1 MTGIV
6 IVGTQWGDEGKG
18 KATDQ
23 LGEHVDYVVRY
34 SGGNNAGHTVVVGDE
49 SYALHLLPSAI
60 LNPNCVPV
68 IGNGVVVDLGVL
80 FEEIDGLMARG
91 VRADRVLLSANAH
104 IITPYHRVLD
114 RVTERFLGKR
124 KIGTTGRGVGP
135 AYADKVNRMGIRV
148 QDLFDESILRQ
159 KVAASLEQKN
169 ALLVKVY
176 NRPAIDP
183 TEVADELLGYA
194 ERVRPMMADTAQVL
208 NDALDAG
215 KVVLFEGA
223 QAHHLDVDFGT
234 YPYVT
239 SSSPIA
245 AGACT
250 GTGVGPTRIDRV
262 IGIAKAYTTRVGEG
276 PFPGELLDDTGE
288 QLRQAGGEF
297 GTTTG
302 RPRRCGWFD
311 ALVVN
316 QAARINALTDV
327 FLTKLDVLTGWEQIP
342 IIVAYDVNGVRHD
355 AMPMTQTEI
364 HHAKPVY
371 EYMDGWTE
379 DISHA
384 RKFSDLPSTTQA
396 YVRRLEEL
404 IGVRISGIGVGAG
417 RDQTVMLHDLL

>member
-1 MTGIV
+1 MAGIV

-23 LGEHVDYVVRY
+23 LGERVDYVVRY
-34 SGGNNAGHTVVVGDE
+34 SGGNNAGHTVVVGQE
-49 SYALHLLPSAI
+49 SYALHLLPSGI
-60 LNPNCVPV
+60 LNENCIPV
-68 IGNGVVVDLGVL
+68 IGNGVVIDLAVL

-91 VRADRVLLSANAH
+91 VNADRVIISANAH
-104 IITPYHRVLD
+104 IITSYHRVLD

-159 KVAASLEQKN
+159 KVSASLEQKN

-176 NRPAIDP
+176 NRPAIS
-183 TEVADELLGYA
+183 ADQVSEELLMWA
-194 ERVRPMMADTAQVL
+194 DRVKPMMTDTSAVL

-245 AGACT
+245 AGACI
-250 GTGVGPTRIDRV
+250 GAGVGPTRINRV

-276 PFPGELLDDTGE
+276 PFPAELLDETGE
-288 QLRQAGGEF
+288 KLRRDGGEY

-316 QAARINALTDV
+316 QAARVNAVTDI
-327 FLTKLDVLTGWEQIP
+327 FLTKLDVLTGWEKIP
-342 IIVAYDVNGVRHD
+342 IVVGYDVFGTRHD
-355 AMPMTQTEI
+355 TMPITQTDL
-364 HHAKPVY
+364 HHATPIY

-379 DISHA
+379 DISQA
-384 RKFSDLPSTTQA
+384 RSFDDFPATTKA
-396 YVRRLEEL
+396 YVNRLQEL
-404 IGVRISGIGVGAG
+404 IGVRISGIGVGPG
-417 RDQTVMLHDLL
+417 RAQTVMIHDLL

>member
-23 LGEHVDYVVRY
+23 LGERVDYVARY
-34 SGGNNAGHTVVVGDE
+34 SGGNNAGHTVVVGE
-49 SYALHLLPSAI
+49 EKYALHLLPSGI
-60 LNPNCVPV
+60 LNANCVPV

-80 FEEIDGLMARG
+80 FEEIDGLLARG
-91 VRADRVLLSANAH
+91 VAADRVLLSANAH
-104 IITPYHRVLD
+104 IITPYHRVID
-114 RVTERFLGKR
+114 RVTERFLGRR

-159 KVAASLEQKN
+159 KVSAALEQKN
-169 ALLVKVY
+169 AMLVKVY
-176 NRPAIDP
+176 NRPAIDAA
-183 TEVADELLGYA
+183 EVADELLAYA
-194 ERVRPMMADTAQVL
+194 DRVRPMMADTAAVL

-215 KVVLFEGA
+215 QVVLFEGA

-262 IGIAKAYTTRVGEG
+262 VGIAKAYTTRVGEG
-276 PFPGELLDDTGE
+276 PFPGELLDEVGE

-316 QAARINALTDV
+316 QAARVNALTDI

-342 IIVAYDVNGVRHD
+342 IIVGYDVGGLRHD

-371 EYMDGWTE
+371 EYMPGWTE
-379 DISHA
+379 DITAA
-384 RKFSDLPSTTQA
+384 RTFSDLPPTTQA

-404 IGVRISGIGVGAG
+404 IGVRISGIGVGPG
-417 RDQTVMLHDLL
+417 REQTVMLHDLL

>member
-23 LGEHVDYVVRY
+23 LGERVDFVARY
-34 SGGNNAGHTVVVGDE
+34 SGGNNAGHTVVVEGE
-49 SYALHLLPSAI
+49 KYALHLLPSGI
-60 LNPNCVPV
+60 LNANCVPV

-80 FEEIDGLMARG
+80 FQEIDGLLARG
-91 VRADRVLLSANAH
+91 VAADRVLLSANAH
-104 IITPYHRVLD
+104 IITPYHCVID
-114 RVTERFLGKR
+114 RVTERFLGRR

-135 AYADKVNRMGIRV
+135 AYADKVNRMGIRI

-159 KVAASLEQKN
+159 KVAAALEQKN

-176 NRPAIDP
+176 NRPAIDA

-194 ERVRPMMADTAQVL
+194 DRVRPMMADTATVL

-215 KVVLFEGA
+215 QVVLFEGA

-276 PFPGELLDDTGE
+276 PFPGELLDEVGE

-316 QAARINALTDV
+316 QAARINALTDI

-342 IIVAYDVNGVRHD
+342 IVVGYNIGGVRHD
-355 AMPMTQTEI
+355 VMPMTQTEI
-364 HHAKPVY
+364 HHAQPVY
-371 EYMDGWTE
+371 EYMPGWTE
-379 DISHA
+379 DITAA
-384 RKFSDLPSTTQA
+384 RTFTDLPTTTQA

-404 IGVRISGIGVGAG
+404 IGVRISGIGVGPG
-417 RDQTVMLHDLL
+417 REQTIMLHDLL

>member
-23 LGEHVDYVVRY
+23 LGERVDYVVRY
-34 SGGNNAGHTVVVGDE
+34 SGGNNAGHTVVVGDQ
-49 SYALHLLPSAI
+49 SYALHLLPSGI
-60 LNPNCVPV
+60 LNQNCVPV
-68 IGNGVVVDLGVL
+68 IGNGVVVDLSVL
-80 FEEIDGLMARG
+80 FEEIDGLLERG
-91 VRADRVLLSANAH
+91 VYCDRLLISANAH
-104 IITPYHRVLD
+104 IITAYHRILD

-135 AYADKVNRMGIRV
+135 AYADKVNRMGIRI

-159 KVAASLEQKN
+159 KVIASLEQKN
-169 ALLVKVY
+169 AVLVKVY

-183 TEVADELLGYA
+183 DEIIEELLSYA
-194 ERVRPMMADTAQVL
+194 ERVRPMMADTAAVL
-208 NDALDAG
+208 NDALDRG
-215 KVVLFEGA
+215 EVVLFEGA

-250 GTGVGPTRIDRV
+250 GAGVGPTRIDRV

-276 PFPGELLDDTGE
+276 PFPGELLDETGSK
-288 QLRQAGGEF
+288 LRQAGGEY

-327 FLTKLDVLTGWEQIP
+327 FLTKLDVLTGWEKIP
-342 IIVAYDVNGVRHD
+342 IITGYDINGVRVD
-355 AMPMTQTEI
+355 AMPMTQTEL
-364 HHAKPVY
+364 HHAIPVY

-379 DISHA
+379 DISSA
-384 RKFSDLPSTTQA
+384 RTFSDLPATTQA
-396 YVRRLEEL
+396 YVRRLEDL
-404 IGVRISGIGVGAG
+404 IGVRISGIGVGPG
-417 RDQTVMLHDLL
+417 REQTVMINDLL